1 MILLPTLTDLLPL
14 VLVLP
19 VLLGLARLAYGG
31 TVD

>member
-31 TVD
+31 TTD